1 MRSRK
6 EGLASLALVLLVAH
20 ATHALEPGASRRLS
34 DVEGVPLC
42 TESCG
47 SYPCRF
53 CNTNG
58 CCSSDDRSSYCRGEP
73 RCRGTAGSS
82 APPAPPPAPNN
93 NLATGLIGGG
103 IFIVTVPTL
112 ALLLLLVY
120 CQKKQDR
127 RRQEARAAAAAAAA
141 ANAAVELQVP
151 VAPASVA
158 VGVAVPP
165 VAVGVAMV
173 KASSSSYNI

>member
-47 SYPCRF
+47 GYPCRF

-73 RCRGTAGSS
+73 RCRGSS
-82 APPAPPPAPNN
+82 ASPAPPAPNN

-165 VAVGVAMV
+165 VAVGVAV
-173 KASSSSYNI
+173 AKASSSSYNI